1 MSYAPISTL
10 LDRESLVFPLNFVYF
25 KVWSPNASDTNNYNL
40 KTNIGFQYSHHVYH
54 QNGTI
59 QHANQTLVKNSNYLN
74 FFRAL
79 QNALEGNHGSVIMHS
94 EKENKIISAIV
105 NQIYES
111 NIEDRAD
118 LFVFGQRISRGQIS
132 SSPIEWSG
140 NRAMVDIISMI
151 NQYGNKGFKT
161 LDTLSQIIALILKKS
176 EQLKEQYA
184 ALITQLNLNDS
195 KGLAATNTSSIMGE
209 IPSLYTK
216 YSLSRKDVLKQLLS
230 GFKLRTLSMVI
241 IYKYVETLD
250 HECI

>member
-1 MSYAPISTL
+1 MSYAPDRTL

-25 KVWSPNASDTNNYNL
+25 KVWSPNVSDTNNYNL
-40 KTNIGFQYSHHVYH
+40 KTNIGFQYSHHIYH

-79 QNALEGNHGSVIMHS
+79 QNALEGNQGSVIMHS

-105 NQIYES
+105 NKIYES

-118 LFVFGQRISRGQIS
+118 LFVFGQRISRGQIT

-151 NQYGNKGFKT
+151 NQYGNKGFKA

-184 ALITQLNLNDS
+184 ELITQLNLNDS
-195 KGLAATNTSSIMGE
+195 KGLAATNTSSIICE

-241 IYKYVETLD
+241 IYKYIETLD